1 MDLLTQGLVGA
12 SIPLI
17 LSNKK
22 QLGAAGLA
30 GFLAGMAPDLDALIR
45 SPTDGLL
52 FLEYHRQFTHS
63 FLFIPIGGAIVA
75 LVLFPILN
83 LRRRVG
89 FLVLWLWCCLGF
101 GTHGILD
108 AATSYGTQ
116 LLWPFSE
123 ARYAFRLISIVDPI
137 FSIPILIGIL
147 ASIFLKKKKWC
158 ISAVIWSLCYLVF
171 ANIQRDSAHASAEQL
186 ASARGHIPARL
197 VVKPTFGNTFLWRSI
212 YEFDGRF
219 YVDAIRTVSGALQV
233 PGSSIEK
240 LNVSEQFPWL
250 KEGTQQREDL
260 ERFARFS
267 DGFIAQGDGGS
278 DTVSDIRYSF
288 LPNTIE
294 PLWSIR
300 LRRDASDTQHVTY
313 ETHREKPAQKFSTLV
328 KMIFQ

>member
-22 QLGAAGLA
+22 QAGAAALS

-45 SPTDGLL
+45 SPTDSLL

-63 FLFIPIGGAIVA
+63 FLFIPIGGALVA

-83 LRRRVG
+83 LRRRVR
-89 FLVLWLWCCLGF
+89 FLTLWFWCCLGF

-116 LLWPFSE
+116 LFWPFFE
-123 ARYAFRLISIVDPI
+123 ARYAFRIISIVDPI
-137 FSIPILIGIL
+137 FSIPILVGVL
-147 ASIFLKKKKWC
+147 GSIFLKRKRWC
-158 ISAVIWSLCYLVF
+158 ICAVIWGLCYLGF
-171 ANIQRDSAHASAEQL
+171 ANIQKDTAQASAQQL
-186 ASARGHIPARL
+186 ASARGHIPVRL
-197 VVKPTFGNTFLWRSI
+197 EVKPTFGNTFLWRSI

-219 YVDAIRTVSGALQV
+219 YVDAIRTVFGAIQV
-233 PGSSIEK
+233 TGSSIEK
-240 LNVSEQFPWL
+240 LDINKQFPWL
-250 KEGTQQREDL
+250 RKDTQQSRDL
-260 ERFARFS
+260 DRFAHFS
-267 DGFIAQGDGGS
+267 DGFLAKVNGGS
-278 DTVSDIRYSF
+278 ERVGDIRYSF

-300 LRRDASDTQHVTY
+300 LRQDALDDQHVTF
-313 ETHREKPAQKFSTLV
+313 ETHRERSAQKFSALV

>member
-17 LSNKK
+17 LSNNK
-22 QLGAAGLA
+22 QAGVAGLA

-45 SPTDGLL
+45 SPTDSLL

-63 FLFIPIGGAIVA
+63 FLFIPIGGALVA

-89 FLVLWLWCCLGF
+89 FMILWFWCCLGF

-116 LLWPFSE
+116 LLWPISE
-123 ARYAFRLISIVDPI
+123 ARYAFRIISIVDPI
-137 FSIPILIGIL
+137 FSIPILMGIL
-147 ASIFLKKKKWC
+147 GSIFLKKKKWC
-158 ISAVIWSLCYLVF
+158 IYAVIWSFCYLGF
-171 ANIQRDSAHASAEQL
+171 AYIQRDFAQASAGQL
-186 ASARGHIPARL
+186 ASARGHIPIRL
-197 VVKPTFGNTFLWRSI
+197 VVKPTFGNTLLWRSI

-219 YVDAIRTVSGALQV
+219 YVDAIRTVSGPLKV
-233 PGSSIEK
+233 PGSSVEK
-240 LNVSEQFPWL
+240 LNVTKQFPWL
-250 KEGTQQREDL
+250 KKDSQQSKDL

-267 DGFIAQGDGGS
+267 DGFIAKGNDKANS
-278 DTVSDIRYSF
+278 VADIRYSF

-294 PLWSIR
+294 PLWFIR
-300 LRRDASDTQHVTY
+300 LRQDASDTEHVTY
-313 ETHREKPAQKFSTLV
+313 ETHREKPAQQFSTLV